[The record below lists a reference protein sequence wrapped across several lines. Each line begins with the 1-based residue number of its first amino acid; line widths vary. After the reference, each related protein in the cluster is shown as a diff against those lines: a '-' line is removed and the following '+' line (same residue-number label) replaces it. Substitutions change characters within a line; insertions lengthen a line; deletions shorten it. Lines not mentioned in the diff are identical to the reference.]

1 MVNHTRLDCV
11 VGSLG
16 LMRQAVAQAG
26 WHAAHRSAF
35 GARLVDKPLMQN
47 VLADLEVEV
56 EVATLVMMRLSGA
69 FDRAALD
76 PAEQAF
82 RRIATPVAK
91 YWITKRCTGV
101 VREALE
107 CLGGNG
113 YVEESILPRLFR
125 ESPLN
130 AIWEGSG
137 NVIALDVLRALAHGS
152 GAADAL
158 LAEIELAEG
167 ADRILDTATARL
179 RGELAAPAGGEA
191 GARRLVERMATTW
204 AASLVIRHGDPDVA
218 DAYVSSRLGG
228 DGGSLPGT
236 LDPGLPLERVARRAV
251 PAV

>member
-1 MVNHTRLDCV
+1 
-11 VGSLG
+11 
-16 LMRQAVAQAG
+16 MRQAVAQAG

-35 GARLVDKPLMQN
+35 GAVLIDKPLMQN

-76 PAEQAF
+76 PAEQAL

-91 YWITKRCTGV
+91 YWVTKRCTGV

-125 ESPLN
+125 ESPVN

-137 NVIALDVLRALAHGS
+137 NVIALDVLRALAHGP

-158 LAEIELAEG
+158 LAEIELAAG
-167 ADRILDTATARL
+167 ADRVLDGALGRL
-179 RGELAAPAGGEA
+179 RAELAEPSGGEA
-191 GARRLVERMATTW
+191 GARRLVERLATTW
-204 AASLVIRHGDPDVA
+204 AAALAVRHADPEVA
-218 DAYVSSRLGG
+218 DAYVASRLGDDHG
-228 DGGSLPGT
+228 QLYGT
-236 LDPGLPLERVARRAV
+236 LDPGQPLGRLAERAV
-251 PAV
+251 PAA